1 MFNHQLFIHFSV
13 IFLIKIDII
22 KNEHEEMRDDG
33 VGVETN
39 KDNKMKV
46 MTTIAKQVRKL
57 TNRINP
63 RTSLSSS

>member
-63 RTSLSSS
+63 RTSLSST

>member
-1 MFNHQLFIHFSV
+1 MLYYNYF
-13 IFLIKIDII
+13 IKIDII

-33 VGVETN
+33 VAAETN

-63 RTSLSSS
+63 RTSLNSS

>member
-1 MFNHQLFIHFSV
+1 
-13 IFLIKIDII
+13 
-22 KNEHEEMRDDG
+22 MRDDG